1 MIPYPAYKST
11 DLPWLPKIPEHWE
24 IRKLR
29 HLLSL
34 VSTKNR
40 PDLPLLSVVREKG
53 VILRDVSNKE
63 ENHNYIPDDLSN
75 YKLVKKGQF
84 VMNKMKAWQ
93 GSYGVSDYD
102 GIVSPAYFVFN
113 LHGVMPSFFHRA
125 LRSKQYVP
133 YFGQASDGIR
143 VGQWDLSIP
152 RMKEIPFAVP
162 PLPKQEQIVRYL
174 DSMTAKINKLIR
186 AKKKQIALLQE
197 QRQAIINQAVTKG
210 LDPNVEMKD
219 SGIDWIGKIPA
230 HWESIQLRKV
240 LRFVSIKNKVHEQ
253 LLSVTREQGVIVRNV
268 ESKKENHNY
277 IPNDLSDY
285 KYVEKNWFVINKM
298 KAWQGSYAVS
308 SYQGIVSP
316 AYFVCRLDFTNKQ
329 FFSRAIRSKA
339 YVPFFTKYSKGIR
352 VGQWDLS
359 ATALRSI
366 PFFVPPE
373 SEQRAI
379 VAFLDKKVERIN
391 TLIAKYQ
398 EQIEGMLSFKQSV
411 ISSVVTGQTDVR
423 NIIVDHVEQNE
434 HTTEFDNMS
443 NDLDNPIQE
452 SEEIN
457 DYRN

>member
-11 DLPWLPKIPEHWE
+11 NLPWLPNIPEHWE

-34 VSTKNR
+34 VSMKNR
-40 PDLPLLSVVREKG
+40 PDMPLLSVVREKG
-53 VILRDVSNKE
+53 VILRDISNKE

-162 PLPKQEQIVRYL
+162 PPPEQEQIVRYL
-174 DSMTAKINKLIR
+174 DSITAKINKRIR

-219 SGIDWIGKIPA
+219 SGIDWIGEIPK
-230 HWESIQLRKV
+230 HWIL
-240 LRFVSIKNKVHEQ
+240 NKVGHFYQSILGKMLANTPSSPQDSFEKY
-253 LLSVTREQGVIVRNV
+253 LCAKDVHFSGVDLTDL
-268 ESKKENHNY
+268 KKM
-277 IPNDLSDY
+277 
-285 KYVEKNWFVINKM
+285 WF
-298 KAWQGSYAVS
+298 
-308 SYQGIVSP
+308 SP
-316 AYFVCRLDFTNKQ
+316 
-329 FFSRAIRSKA
+329 
-339 YVPFFTKYSKGIR
+339 
-352 VGQWDLS
+352 
-359 ATALRSI
+359 
-366 PFFVPPE
+366 E
-373 SEQRAI
+373 
-379 VAFLDKKVERIN
+379 
-391 TLIAKYQ
+391 
-398 EQIEGMLSFKQSV
+398 
-411 ISSVVTGQTDVR
+411 
-423 NIIVDHVEQNE
+423 
-434 HTTEFDNMS
+434 
-443 NDLDNPIQE
+443 
-452 SEEIN
+452 
-457 DYRN
+457 